1 MDKIGPGG
9 NEEMIKVND
18 KHVIKGVDYKKYEKS
33 VREIHNMIHEKSGP
47 GNDFLGWLNY
57 PAMYDRVE
65 FEAIKKY
72 AKYVRDNFEVLV
84 VCGIGGSY
92 LGARAAIEAL
102 RGLHSQDKLEIIFL
116 GQTFSSDYTYEVL
129 DYIKDKKFA
138 VNVISKSG
146 TTTETSIAFR
156 LLKSLLEKKLGV
168 EGARKAIFATTDK
181 EKGALKTL
189 ATNEGYPTFVLPG
202 DIGGRY
208 SVFTAVGLFPIAC
221 AGLNIDRLM
230 EGALQAQKDTAN
242 PSLFDNEAYKYAV
255 IRFDQK
261 HQQKSVE
268 LFVTYEPKLVQL
280 GEWFKQLYGESEGKD
295 GKGLFP
301 TSATFSTDL
310 HSLGQFIQDGS
321 KCLFETIVHFEK
333 ANHDVEIPSD
343 KLDLDGLNYLAGK
356 NLNYVNEQAF
366 KGTLE
371 AHEKSGQVPNVVLE
385 VEKLDEYTLGYMFY
399 FFMKACAMSAYLL
412 KVNPFNQPG
421 VEIYKKNMFHLLG
434 KKGY

>member
-1 MDKIGPGG
+1 
-9 NEEMIKVND
+9 MIKVND
-18 KHVIKGVDYKKYEKS
+18 QHLLKGVDYQKYEKE
-33 VREIHNMIHEKSGP
+33 VERVHKIIHEKSGP
-47 GNDFLGWLNY
+47 GNDFLGWLDYPSNY
-57 PAMYDRVE
+57 DKTE
-65 FEAIKKY
+65 FESIKKY
-72 AKYVRDNFEVLV
+72 AKYVRENFEVLV

-102 RGLHSQDKLEIIFL
+102 RGLHSKDKLEIIFF

-129 DYIKDKKFA
+129 DYIKNRKFA

-156 LLKSLLEKKLGV
+156 LLKNLLEKKLGV
-168 EGARKAIFATTDK
+168 EGAKKAIFATTDK

-221 AGLNIDRLM
+221 AGLNIDKLM
-230 EGALQAQKDTAN
+230 EGALQAQKDTAK
-242 PSLFDNEAYKYAV
+242 PSLFENEAYKYAV

-268 LFVTYEPKLVQL
+268 LFISYEPKLVQL
-280 GEWFKQLYGESEGKD
+280 GEWYKQLFGESEGKEEH
-295 GKGLFP
+295 GLFP
-301 TSATFSTDL
+301 TTATFSTDL

-321 KCLFETIVHFEK
+321 KILFETILHIK
-333 ANHDVEIPSD
+333 NAQHDVLIPSD
-343 KLDLDGLNYLAGK
+343 KDDLDGLNYLVGK

-366 KGTLE
+366 LGTLD
-371 AHEKSGQVPNVVLE
+371 AHEKSGHVPNVVLE
-385 VEKLDEYTLGYMFY
+385 LEKLDEYSLGYTFY
-399 FFMKACAMSAYLL
+399 FLMKACAMSAYLL

>member
-1 MDKIGPGG
+1 
-9 NEEMIKVND
+9 MIKVND
-18 KHVIKGVDYKKYEKS
+18 KHLIKGVDYKKYENEVSK
-33 VREIHNMIHEKSGP
+33 VHKIIHEKSGP
-47 GNDFLGWLNY
+47 GNDFLGWLDY
-57 PAMYDRVE
+57 PSCYDKVE

-72 AKYVRDNFEVLV
+72 AKYVRDHFEVLV

-102 RGLHSQDKLEIIFL
+102 RGLHSKNKLEIIFF
-116 GQTFSSDYTYEVL
+116 GQTFSSDYTHEVL

-156 LLKSLLEKKLGV
+156 LLKSLLEKKEGV

-221 AGLNIDRLM
+221 AGLDIDQLM
-230 EGALQAQKDTAN
+230 KGALQAQKDTAK
-242 PSLFDNEAYKYAV
+242 PSLFENEAYKYAV
-255 IRFDQK
+255 IRYDQK
-261 HQQKSVE
+261 LQQKSVE

-295 GKGLFP
+295 GQGLFP

-321 KCLFETIVHFEK
+321 KCLFETILHFK
-333 ANHDVEIPSD
+333 NANSEVIIPSD

-356 NLNYVNEQAF
+356 NLNYVNEQAYL
-366 KGTLE
+366 GTLE

-385 VEKLDEYTLGYMFY
+385 MDKLDEYSLGYAFY

>member
-1 MDKIGPGG
+1 
-9 NEEMIKVND
+9 MIKVND
-18 KHVIKGVDYKKYEKS
+18 KHLIKDVDYKKYEEEVKQ
-33 VREIHNMIHEKSGP
+33 VHQIIHEKSGP

-57 PAMYDRVE
+57 PSSYDKVE

-72 AKYVRDNFEVLV
+72 AKYVRENFEVLV

-102 RGLHSQDKLEIIFL
+102 RGLHSKDKLEIIFF

-156 LLKSLLEKKLGV
+156 LLKNLLEKKEGV

-221 AGLNIDRLM
+221 AGLDIDALM
-230 EGALQAQKDTAN
+230 KGALQAQKDTAK

-255 IRFDQK
+255 IRYDQK
-261 HQQKSVE
+261 LQQKSVE

-321 KCLFETIVHFEK
+321 KCLFETIVHIKDAKDEVK
-333 ANHDVEIPSD
+333 IPSD

-356 NLNYVNEQAF
+356 SLNYVNEQAYL
-366 KGTLE
+366 GTLE

-385 VEKLDEYTLGYMFY
+385 MEKLDEYSLGYAFY

>member
-1 MDKIGPGG
+1 
-9 NEEMIKVND
+9 MIHVND
-18 KHVIKGVDYKKYEKS
+18 QHLIKQPDYKKYE
-33 VREIHNMIHEKSGP
+33 REVKAIHEMIHNKTGA

-57 PAMYDRVE
+57 PETYDKNE
-65 FEAIKKY
+65 FKEIQKY
-72 AKYVRDNFEVLV
+72 AKYVRENFDVLV

-102 RGLHSQDKLEIIFL
+102 KGLHCHEKPEIIFM
-116 GQTFSSDYTYEVL
+116 GQTFSSDYTADVL

-138 VNVISKSG
+138 INVISKSG

-156 LLKSLLEKKLGV
+156 LLKSLLEEKVGV
-168 EGARKAIFATTDK
+168 EKARKAIFATTDK

-189 ATNEGYPTFVLPG
+189 ATKEGYPTFVLPS

-221 AGLNIDRLM
+221 AGLDIERLM
-230 EGALQAQKDTAN
+230 EGAKCAQKECAN
-242 PSLFDNEAYKYAV
+242 PNLFENSAYKYAV
-255 IRFDQK
+255 IRYEQK

-280 GEWFKQLYGESEGKD
+280 GEWFKQLFGESEGKD
-295 GKGLFP
+295 GQGLFP

-321 KCLFETIVHFEK
+321 KVLFETILRIKK
-333 ANHDVEIPSD
+333 ASKDVVIPSD
-343 KLDLDGLNYLAGK
+343 KEDLDGLNYLAGK
-356 NLNYVNEQAF
+356 NLNYVNEKAF
-366 KGTLE
+366 LGTLE
-371 AHEKSGQVPNVVLE
+371 AHEKDGHVPNVVLE
-385 VEKLDEYTLGYMFY
+385 VEKLDEYSLGYILY
-399 FFMKACAMSAYLL
+399 FFMKTCAMSAYLL

-421 VEIYKKNMFHLLG
+421 VEIYKRNMFHLLG

>member
-1 MDKIGPGG
+1 
-9 NEEMIKVND
+9 MIKVND
-18 KHVIKGVDYKKYEKS
+18 KHLINGVDYKRYEKE
-33 VREIHNMIHEKSGP
+33 VNEVHKIIHEKSGP

-57 PAMYDRVE
+57 PSSYDKVE

-72 AKYVRDNFEVLV
+72 AKYVRENFDVLV

-102 RGLHSQDKLEIIFL
+102 RGLHSKDKLEIIFF

-129 DYIKDKKFA
+129 DYIKDKRFA

-156 LLKSLLEKKLGV
+156 LLKNLLEKKEGV

-221 AGLNIDRLM
+221 AGLDIDELM
-230 EGALQAQKDTAN
+230 KGALQAQKDTAK

-255 IRFDQK
+255 IRYDQK
-261 HQQKSVE
+261 LQQKSVE
-268 LFVTYEPKLVQL
+268 LFVSYEPKLVQL

-295 GKGLFP
+295 GQGLFP

-321 KCLFETIVHFEK
+321 KCLFETILHIKDAKNEVK
-333 ANHDVEIPSD
+333 IPSD
-343 KLDLDGLNYLAGK
+343 AADLDGLNYLAGK
-356 NLNYVNEQAF
+356 SLNYVNEQAYL
-366 KGTLE
+366 GTLE

-385 VEKLDEYTLGYMFY
+385 MEKLDEYHLGYAFY

-421 VEIYKKNMFHLLG
+421 VEIYKKNLFHLLG
-434 KKGY
+434 KKVY

>member
-1 MDKIGPGG
+1 
-9 NEEMIKVND
+9 MIKVND
-18 KHVIKGVDYKKYEKS
+18 KHLIKGVDYKKYEDEVKK
-33 VREIHNMIHEKSGP
+33 VHQIIHDKSGP

-57 PAMYDRVE
+57 PSSYDKVE

-72 AKYVRDNFEVLV
+72 AKYVRENFDILV

-102 RGLHSQDKLEIIFL
+102 RGLHSKDKLEIIFF

-156 LLKSLLEKKLGV
+156 LLKNLLEQKLGV

-221 AGLNIDRLM
+221 AGLNINELM
-230 EGALQAQKDTAN
+230 KGALDAQKDTAK
-242 PSLFDNEAYKYAV
+242 PSLFENEAYKYAV
-255 IRFDQK
+255 IRYEQK

-295 GKGLFP
+295 GQGLFP

-321 KCLFETIVHFEK
+321 KCLFETIVHIKHAKNEVK
-333 ANHDVEIPSD
+333 IPSD

-356 NLNYVNEQAF
+356 TVSYVNEQAYL
-366 KGTLE
+366 GTLE
-371 AHEKSGQVPNVVLE
+371 AHEKSGQVPNVILE
-385 VEKLDEYTLGYMFY
+385 MDKLDEYSLGYAFY